1 MNLGTFSAQK
11 QPHFL
16 LVPQSILTP
25 QLDVKEYVVYT
36 VKKEIFFFLNWVCQ
50 PRRKHCREV
59 VCEVL

>member
-36 VKKEIFFFLNWVCQ
+36 VKKEIFFFFKLGV
-50 PRRKHCREV
+50 PAT
-59 VCEVL
+59 